1 MSDVTNVP
9 RSSENRNANLFVN
22 VAILATLAI
31 VLFSPSGGIGSRVAV
46 AYGDWKSQRAV
57 ARAWQTLTAAPSRL
71 VSHGSPTKQTIV
83 EFIDYECPSCR
94 RIAEQVSDAV
104 SSKEVEVVVRHLPLT
119 AIHPN
124 AKRLAS
130 AAICSE
136 PYGLFEDA
144 HASLLHTAEWGEETD
159 WSVWANSIGIDDV
172 ASFERCLLT
181 GSTSARI
188 DEDVHLASLIGVTGT
203 PTFVTETGVFPGEQG
218 FASALLEVTA
228 RRTVSRQDTMPRVV
242 DLSVPLF
249 DSGEHPE
256 GAVAVLGSLSHAAF
270 LGDRRVVLLDD
281 QNLLFVDLQT
291 GELWTAGGGGDGPGE
306 FRAPGGGLSWFPDGD
321 RIAVW
326 DPLQQRISVFS
337 DTGELVRNERVDVS
351 PGELETVLAFFNA
364 VGMFSDGG
372 LAITDYPGGVPDSRD
387 VPDGYRQVERIVAI
401 SREGVSTIVEVRGD
415 EPRTVLFG
423 ARSFVAVTKDRVMVA
438 DTETNA
444 IEAYSRAGELLFAMP
459 MPGQRVPVRGQH
471 LETAVDEAQMR
482 NEQRAER
489 RARLIGRAGLAAQRM
504 TDDEIE
510 FRHRD
515 ESPPIDAMRVDGE
528 GRLWV
533 RWYVMPGDE
542 MQRWAVWDERD
553 ELFRVEMPTGMEF
566 MDARGNL
573 ILLRVEDAFDVPRAV
588 VGRVVDQPGA

>member
-1 MSDVTNVP
+1 MS
-9 RSSENRNANLFVN
+9 RSSENRNTNLFVN
-22 VAILATLAI
+22 AAILATLAI
-31 VLFSPSGGIGSRVAV
+31 VLLSPSGAIGSRVAV
-46 AYGDWKSQRAV
+46 AYGNWKSQRAV
-57 ARAWQTLTAAPSRL
+57 ARAWQTLTDAPSRL
-71 VSHGSPTKQTIV
+71 VSHGSPAKQTVV

-94 RIAEQVSDAV
+94 RIAEQISDAV
-104 SSKEVEVVVRHLPLT
+104 SSQEVEIVVRHLPLT

-144 HASLLHTAEWGEETD
+144 HASLLRTAEWGEDTD

-172 ASFERCLLT
+172 ASFERCLLAE
-181 GSTSARI
+181 STFARI
-188 DEDVHLASLIGVTGT
+188 DEDIHLASLIGVTGT

-218 FASALLEVTA
+218 FASALLGLAE
-228 RRTVSRQDTMPRVV
+228 RRTVAPQDTMPRAV
-242 DLSVPLF
+242 DLSFPVF

-256 GAVAVLGSLSHAAF
+256 EAVAVLGSLFHAAF

-281 QNLLFVDLQT
+281 QILLFVDLQT
-291 GELWTAGGGGDGPGE
+291 RKLWTAGGDGDGPGE
-306 FRAPGGGLSWFPDGD
+306 FRAPGGGLSWFPNGD

-351 PGELETVLAFFNA
+351 PGELETLLALFNA

-387 VPDGYRQVERIVAI
+387 VPDGYRQMERTVAI
-401 SREGVSTIVEVRGD
+401 SREGVSTIVELQGD

-423 ARSFVAVTKDRVMVA
+423 AQSFVAVTKDRVMVA
-438 DTETNA
+438 DTEADA
-444 IEAYSRAGELLFAMP
+444 IYAYSRAGELLFAIP

-471 LETAVDEAQMR
+471 LEAAVNEAQMQ
-482 NEQRAER
+482 NERRAER
-489 RARLIGRAGLAAQRM
+489 RARLIGRAGFSAQRM
-504 TDDEIE
+504 ADDETE

-542 MQRWAVWDERD
+542 IQRWGVWDQTD

-566 MDARGNL
+566 MDARGDL

-588 VGRVVDQPGA
+588 VGRIVDHPGA